1 MYFYGKL
8 RNIYFLKKKKKKKKK
23 KALYIFKYSLLNNLN
38 NLNI

>member
-1 MYFYGKL
+1 MGNLEIF
-8 RNIYFLKKKKKKKKK
+8 IFLKKKKKKKKK